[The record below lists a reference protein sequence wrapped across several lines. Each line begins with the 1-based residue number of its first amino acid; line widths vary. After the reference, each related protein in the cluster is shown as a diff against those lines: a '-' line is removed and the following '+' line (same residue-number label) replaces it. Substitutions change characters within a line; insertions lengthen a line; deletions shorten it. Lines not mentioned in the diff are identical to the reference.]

1 MTALVPQSFGAPSKL
16 LAGIE
21 MENELG
27 AGISG
32 GFAHIGYKGK
42 VWSIRHRG
50 EERQLMRDDGDG
62 PRGSIEIVVLKAS
75 PVLSKVWYEKGYA
88 EGSDAAPDCFSN
100 NGVTPDPASSKKQ
113 SVSCAGCPMNV
124 FGGAKRADGTFGKG
138 KACSD
143 SKRLAVVPL
152 GDIPNEMYGGPM
164 LLRVPASSLG
174 DVATYGDGLKKMGF
188 HPFAVGTRVSFVPTE
203 AYPKFVFAPIRA
215 LTDPEIE
222 QVLALRNDVRTDR
235 ILQTENSPAAPAQ
248 ADLPPPMQFEQTAP
262 TPAPGQ
268 QAPPAPAID
277 FTKLSTSPAPVQQA
291 APVAPAPPPAPP
303 KAKRRTAAQIAAE
316 AAAKA
321 PAAPAPAPAQSGF
334 GVTSVASG
342 TTLSLAPEPAP
353 DAAFID
359 DLDAELDRLMPSQ

>member
-1 MTALVPQSFGAPSKL
+1 MNALVPKEFGAPSKL
-16 LAGIE
+16 LAGVE

-32 GFAHIGYKGK
+32 GFGHIGYKGK

-100 NGVTPDPASSKKQ
+100 NGVTPDAASPKKQ
-113 SVSCAGCPMNV
+113 SVSCAACPMNV
-124 FGGAKRADGTFGKG
+124 FGTSKRQDGSVGKG

-152 GDIPNEMYGGPM
+152 GDIPNEVYGGPM
-164 LLRVPASSLG
+164 LLRIPASSLG

-188 HPFAVGTRVSFVPTE
+188 HPFAVGTRVSFAPTE

-235 ILQTENSPAAPAQ
+235 ILQTENSPAAPAP
-248 ADLPPPMQFEQTAP
+248 AALPPPMQFEQAP
-262 TPAPGQ
+262 TTAQPLPQ
-268 QAPPAPAID
+268 TPPQPLAPA
-277 FTKLSTSPAPVQQA
+277 PAPVQQA

-303 KAKRRTAAQIAAE
+303 KAKRRTAAQIAGV
-316 AAAKA
+316 AAVEA

-334 GVTSVASG
+334 GVTSTAAAPAM
-342 TTLSLAPEPAP
+342 APEPAP

>member
-235 ILQTENSPAAPAQ
+235 ILQTENSPA
-248 ADLPPPMQFEQTAP
+248 
-262 TPAPGQ
+262 
-268 QAPPAPAID
+268 
-277 FTKLSTSPAPVQQA
+277 PAPVQQA
-291 APVAPAPPPAPP
+291 APPPMQFEQAPAPTPTPSPQPAPAPAPVQQAAPPPPAPP
-303 KAKRRTAAQIAAE
+303 KKTKKAAPAAPVATAE
-316 AAAKA
+316 A
-321 PAAPAPAPAQSGF
+321 PAAPAPAPAQGGF
-334 GVTSVASG
+334 GVTSVAAAPAI
-342 TTLSLAPEPAP
+342 APEPAP

-359 DLDAELDRLMPSQ
+359 DLDAELERLMPSQ